1 VTTDNP
7 AVPGELIYVFATG
20 LGPTNPS
27 DQASGQVYQAGEFNS
42 AAVPVDS
49 ILVSG
54 VSGNILSSFLVP
66 GLVGIYAV
74 QFELSS
80 AQPADP
86 LTQLTIAQQAFV
98 SNVVTFAVGAEPAN
112 LSTAT
117 GAARRPGG
125 DPGGK
130 ANRGG
135 KRSTGR

>member
-1 VTTDNP
+1 M
-7 AVPGELIYVFATG
+7 
-20 LGPTNPS
+20 
-27 DQASGQVYQAGEFNS
+27 
-42 AAVPVDS
+42 PVDS

-54 VSGNILSSFLVP
+54 ISGNILSSFLVP

-86 LTQLTIAQQAFV
+86 FTQLTIAQQAFV
-98 SNVVTFAVGAEPAN
+98 SNVVTFAVGPEPAN

-125 DPGGK
+125 DPGGR
-130 ANRGG
+130 NTRGG
-135 KRSTGR
+135 KKASGRQ